1 MSRLHI
7 AGLVFFFFFFSFTTS
22 ADQYDPT
29 AEIKK
34 NQPRPVAALIDRIV
48 GCNHWLGETP
58 YDMDREKQISEA
70 ISSLRCNELKKDETA
85 VLNKYRTNP
94 KVKKAIDMAKDMV
107 L

>member
-7 AGLVFFFFFFSFTTS
+7 AGVVFCLISCTAN
-22 ADQYDPT
+22 ADQDDPV

-48 GCNHWLGETP
+48 GCNHWGGETP
-58 YDMDREKQISEA
+58 YDAERDKQINQA
-70 ISSLRCNELKKDETA
+70 VSSLRCEDLKKDETA
-85 VLNKYRTNP
+85 ILNKYRTKP
-94 KVKKAIDMAKDMV
+94 EVKKAIDMAKDIM